1 MKSLTAFHVL
11 PDLPETLAPLWDLT
25 YNLWWCWNR
34 DLIRLFYQ
42 IDPEAWMASGRNPL
56 RFLSS
61 LSQRQLEDLA
71 KDAKTKKT
79 VASILTQF
87 SQYQNLPEQLAGSE
101 AYAQLKV
108 AYFSAEFGLAECL
121 PIYSGGLGVL
131 AGDHLKA
138 ASDLGLPLVGVGL
151 LYRQGYFHQA
161 LNPDGWQL
169 ENYPESDFDLMPM
182 KPVRFPTGEP
192 LTVEVAYPHGPVW
205 AQVWSAQVGRVT
217 LYLLDTSLERN
228 RPEDRDIT
236 ALLYGGDREMRLRQ
250 EILLGIGG
258 QRALLALGIN
268 PTICH
273 MNEGHSAFQALERI
287 RVLMDDQG
295 MSFAAAREATA
306 AGNLF
311 TTHTPVAAGNDWF
324 PPDLVEAYLGGY
336 RERLGLSREEFL
348 GLGRINPEDWGSD
361 FCMTV
366 LALRLSAHA
375 NGVSRLHGQVSRRMW
390 GAMWPNIAEAEVPI
404 THITNGVHSP
414 SWTSLEMADLFD
426 RHLGDKWR
434 LAPAD
439 PRSWKDLA
447 RVRDEELWSVREYR
461 RQRLVSYVRFHL
473 RNQFTRQ
480 GVGPTQIERLLQ
492 GLDPQ
497 ALTIGFARRF
507 ATYKRGS
514 LLFRDAERMA
524 ALLSDSKRPVQILF
538 AGKAHPHD
546 HPGKELI
553 REIVSL
559 SRQAPFAG
567 RLFFLEDYDMNL
579 ARYLVQGCD
588 VWLNNPRRPQEA
600 SGTSGMKAALNGVL
614 NISVLDGWWVE
625 ACELHAGWCIGR
637 GETYEDLEYQDQV
650 ESQSLYDLLETEVI
664 PLFYERNEQGLP
676 GPWIAR
682 VRETIQALA
691 PVFNTNRMVR
701 EYAERLYLP
710 NQQRWQQLNSDQ
722 ERIHRLSQWKSH
734 VRAYWSQVRIEG
746 VEAAVPPQPR
756 VGIRIPMRV
765 VLDLGQLTPQ
775 DVQVELYMGK
785 VNAQRELVHTG
796 TLPLQYQGPT
806 EGHRHAFGGDF
817 PCINPGTHGYTVRV
831 VPSHPDLRDPL
842 DLGLV
847 SWA

>member
-1 MKSLTAFHVL
+1 MKSLSSFHIL
-11 PDLPETLAPLWDLT
+11 PDLPEDLAPLWDLA
-25 YNLWWCWNR
+25 YNLWWSWNR

-61 LSQRQLEDLA
+61 LSQRQLEELA
-71 KDAKTKKT
+71 GEEKTKET
-79 VASILTQF
+79 VRNILSQF
-87 SQYQNLPEQLAGSE
+87 SRYQTLPRQLAQHPGH
-101 AYAQLKV
+101 QHLKI

-138 ASDLGLPLVGVGL
+138 ASDLGLPLVGMGL
-151 LYRQGYFHQA
+151 LYRQGYFHQV

-169 ENYPESDFDLMPM
+169 ENYPENDFDLMPVR
-182 KPVRFPTGEP
+182 PVCFPSGEA
-192 LTVEVAYPHGPVW
+192 LVIEVAYPHGPVW
-205 AQVWSAQVGRVT
+205 AQVWSVEVGRVT

-236 ALLYGGDREMRLRQ
+236 ALLYGGDKEMRLRQ

-258 QRALLALGIN
+258 LRALLSLGIQ

-287 RVLMDDQG
+287 RLRMEDQG
-295 MSFAAAREATA
+295 LSFAAAREATA

-324 PPDLVEAYLGGY
+324 PPDLVEAYLGSY

-348 GLGRINPEDWGSD
+348 GLGRINPEDWSSD

-366 LALRLSAHA
+366 LALRLSVQA
-375 NGVSRLHGQVSRRMW
+375 NGVSRLHGQVSRKMW
-390 GAMWPNIAEAEVPI
+390 GPMWPNIAEAEVPI
-404 THITNGVHSP
+404 THITNGIHSP
-414 SWTSLEMADLFD
+414 SWASLEMADLFD
-426 RHLGDKWR
+426 RHLGDLWR
-434 LAPAD
+434 LAPTD
-439 PRSWKDLA
+439 PQSWKALDQ
-447 RVRDEELWSVREYR
+447 VRDEELWSVREYR
-461 RQRLVSYVRFHL
+461 RQRLVSYARFHL
-473 RNQFTRQ
+473 HNQFHRQ
-480 GVGPTQIERLLQ
+480 GVSPAQGERLLQ
-492 GLDPQ
+492 GFNPQ

-507 ATYKRGS
+507 ATYKRGT
-514 LLFRDAERMA
+514 LLFRNPQRLA
-524 ALLSDSKRPVQILF
+524 ALLTNSKRPVQLLF

-559 SRQAPFAG
+559 SRQEPFAG

-588 VWLNNPRRPQEA
+588 VWLNNPLRPQEA

-614 NISVLDGWWVE
+614 NISVLDGWWEE
-625 ACELHAGWCIGR
+625 ACEIHAGWSIGR
-637 GETYEDLEYQDQV
+637 GEIYEDLNYQDQV
-650 ESQSLYDLLETEVI
+650 ESQALYDLLETEVI
-664 PLFYERNEQGLP
+664 PLFYERDAQGLP
-676 GPWIAR
+676 GAWVSRIR
-682 VRETIQALA
+682 KTIQSLA

-701 EYAERLYLP
+701 QYAEKLYLP
-710 NQQRWQQLNSDQ
+710 NQLRWQQLNSDQ
-722 ERIHRLSQWKSH
+722 ERIQRLSQWKSH

-746 VEAAVPPQPR
+746 VDAPIPSQLR
-756 VGIRIPMRV
+756 VGMHIPMRV
-765 VLDLGQLTPQ
+765 ILDLGQLAPH

-785 VNAQRELVHTG
+785 VNAQRELVQTE
-796 TLPLQYQGPT
+796 TLPLTYQGAA
-806 EGHRHAFGGDF
+806 EGHRHLFAGDF
-817 PCINPGTHGYTVRV
+817 PCSNPGTHGYTVRV

>member
-1 MKSLTAFHVL
+1 MKTLSAFHIL
-11 PDLPETLAPLWDLT
+11 PDLPEDLAPLWDLA
-25 YNLWWCWNR
+25 YNLWWTWNR
-34 DLIRLFYQ
+34 DLIRLLYQ
-42 IDPEAWMASGRNPL
+42 IDPEAWISSGRNPL

-61 LSQRQLEDLA
+61 LSQHQLEELA
-71 KDAKTKKT
+71 RDPKIKET
-79 VASILTQF
+79 VKNILSQF
-87 SQYQNLPEQLAGSE
+87 SRYQQLPPQLANHP
-101 AYAQLKV
+101 AHQHLKV

-169 ENYPESDFDLMPM
+169 ENYPENDFDLMPVRS
-182 KPVRFPTGEP
+182 VRFPGGEP
-192 LTVEVAYPHGPVW
+192 LIVEVAYPHGPVW
-205 AQVWSAQVGRVT
+205 ARVWAAQVGKVA

-236 ALLYGGDREMRLRQ
+236 ALLYGGDKEMRLRQ

-258 QRALLALGIN
+258 QRAVASLGIN
-268 PTICH
+268 PAICH

-287 RVLMDDQG
+287 RVMMEDQG
-295 MSFAAAREATA
+295 LSFAAAREATA

-324 PPDLVEAYLGGY
+324 PPDLVESYLGPY

-348 GLGRINPEDWGSD
+348 GLGRVNPEDWGSD

-366 LALRLSAHA
+366 LALRLSAHS
-375 NGVSRLHGQVSRRMW
+375 NGVSRLHGQVSRKMW
-390 GAMWPNIAEAEVPI
+390 GAMWPNFAEAEVPI
-404 THITNGVHSP
+404 THITNGVHLP

-426 RHLGDKWR
+426 RHLGEPWR

-439 PRSWKDLA
+439 PKSWQGLTE
-447 RVRDEELWSVREYR
+447 VREEALWSVREYR

-473 RNQFTRQ
+473 RNQFARQ
-480 GVGPTQIERLLQ
+480 GMGPSQLERLLQ
-492 GLDPQ
+492 GLNPH

-514 LLFRDAERMA
+514 LLFRDPQRLA
-524 ALLSDSKRPVQILF
+524 ALLADPKRPVQLLF

-559 SRQAPFAG
+559 SRQEPFAG

-588 VWLNNPRRPQEA
+588 VWLNNPRRPEEA

-625 ACELHAGWCIGR
+625 ACELHPGWCIGR
-637 GETYEDLEYQDQV
+637 GETYEDLTYQDQV

-664 PLFYERNEQGLP
+664 PLFYQRDAQGLP
-676 GPWIAR
+676 TAWVGR
-682 VRETIQALA
+682 VRETIQNLA
-691 PVFNTNRMVR
+691 PFFNTNRMVR
-701 EYAERLYLP
+701 QYAEKLYLP
-710 NQQRWQQLNSDQ
+710 NQLRWQQLNSDQ
-722 ERIHRLSQWKSH
+722 ERIHRLSQWKGH
-734 VRAYWSQVRIEG
+734 VRTYWSQLRIEG
-746 VEAAVPPQPR
+746 VEAALPTQLR
-756 VGIRIPMRV
+756 VGMRIPLRV
-765 VLDLGQLTPQ
+765 TLDLGQLAPH
-775 DVQVELYMGK
+775 DVRVELYLGK
-785 VNAQRELVHTG
+785 VTAQRELVHTE
-796 TLPLQYQGPT
+796 TLPLSYQGRG
-806 EGHRHAFGGDF
+806 EGHRHLFAGDF
-817 PCINPGTHGYTVRV
+817 PCTNPGTHGYTVRV